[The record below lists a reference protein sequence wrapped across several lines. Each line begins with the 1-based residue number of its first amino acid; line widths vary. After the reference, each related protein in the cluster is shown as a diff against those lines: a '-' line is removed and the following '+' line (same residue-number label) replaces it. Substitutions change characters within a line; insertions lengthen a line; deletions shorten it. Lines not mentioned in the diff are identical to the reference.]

1 MPDEFDYNLE
11 NVQIISAQSELS
23 KCEDSSGLRDSLK
36 LKSESLNQV
45 VQKPKMINSID
56 PEDPQYQYRAYQRYL

>member
-11 NVQIISAQSELS
+11 NVQIISAQSESS
-23 KCEDSSGLRDSLK
+23 KCEDSGVRDSLK
-36 LKSESLNQV
+36 LKSESLKQV

>member
-11 NVQIISAQSELS
+11 NVQIISAQSESS
-23 KCEDSSGLRDSLK
+23 KCKDSGARDSLK